1 VECKIDKLFYTFNHL
16 ASVEGLLDLA
26 ARGAGTPMAF
36 INAATIMANPESKA
50 SESAAAVGEI
60 VSLILDFRI

>member
-1 VECKIDKLFYTFNHL
+1 
-16 ASVEGLLDLA
+16 
-26 ARGAGTPMAF
+26 MAF